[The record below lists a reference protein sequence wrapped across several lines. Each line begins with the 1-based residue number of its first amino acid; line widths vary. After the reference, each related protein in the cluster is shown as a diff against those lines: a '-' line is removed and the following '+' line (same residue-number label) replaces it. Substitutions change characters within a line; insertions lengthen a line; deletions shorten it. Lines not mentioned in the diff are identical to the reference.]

1 MRIERTDWFKKD
13 YQGLPEEVKEGTER
27 AIQLL
32 LTNPRHPSLR
42 AKRGSG
48 GQGYLRSQRY
58 PQIPYGYHMT
68 FEWEEEVLRLRQ
80 VGTYDILKS
89 P

>member
-1 MRIERTDWFKKD
+1 MRIERTDSFKKD
-13 YQGLPEEVKEGTER
+13 YQDLPEEIKERTEK
-27 AIQLL
+27 ATQLL

-42 AKRGSG
+42 AKKVQGTRGIWEASVTLK
-48 GQGYLRSQRY
+48 YR
-58 PQIPYGYHMT
+58 MT

-80 VGTYDILKS
+80 VGTYDILKT

>member
-1 MRIERTDWFKKD
+1 MRIERTDSFKKD
-13 YQGLPEEVKEGTER
+13 YQGLPEEIKERTER

-42 AKRGSG
+42 AKKVQGTRGIWEASVTLK
-48 GQGYLRSQRY
+48 YR
-58 PQIPYGYHMT
+58 MT

-80 VGTYDILKS
+80 VGTYDILKT